1 MMQNTNLQS
10 ENTSGPQGS
19 RFWLALVLGISLG
32 ANFVFLLVQPPS
44 QDVAFGQDS
53 GASNGYI
60 MCSFVMQGKGQ
71 AEGLAIL
78 DTNAKRLWT
87 AYESGNGLQINSVRD
102 ISYDLVPQMF
112 SAKGKQKPTVEEM
125 KKAGRN

>member
-1 MMQNTNLQS
+1 MTQNTKLQPETSS
-10 ENTSGPQGS
+10 EPRAS

-32 ANFVFLLVQPPS
+32 ANIVFLLVQPPS

-53 GASNGYI
+53 GASNGFI
-60 MCSFVMQGKGQ
+60 MCPFVMQGKGQ
-71 AEGLAIL
+71 AEGIAIL

-87 AYESGNGLQINSVRD
+87 GYESGNGLYINSVRD
-102 ISYDLVPQMF
+102 ISYDLVPVMF